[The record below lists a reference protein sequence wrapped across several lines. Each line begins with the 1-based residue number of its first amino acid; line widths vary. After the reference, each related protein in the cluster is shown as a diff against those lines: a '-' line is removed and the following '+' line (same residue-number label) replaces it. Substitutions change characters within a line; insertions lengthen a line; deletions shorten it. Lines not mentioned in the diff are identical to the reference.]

1 MYTVYNPD
9 TGQILYAINGVDESY
24 FTNESYVLGMAN
36 DQEHYINLETKSIV
50 NKPQQPSLN
59 HHWDVNTKTWL
70 FNNEQATQDNR
81 TKRNEL
87 LSQVDRVNP
96 VWYSALTEQQQQ
108 ELSTY
113 RQQLLDVPQQAEFP
127 VNIMWPTKPSWL

>member
-1 MYTVYNPD
+1 MIYTTYDSSGEFLFSVTDNGEYDLP
-9 TGQILYAINGVDESY
+9 INAVEGTYLS
-24 FTNESYVLGMAN
+24 NEN
-36 DQEHYINLETKSIV
+36 YINLETKSIV

-70 FNNEQATQDNR
+70 FDNEQATQDNR